1 MTDVLLE
8 WMSFRGSGRVAD
20 IPPDL
25 IGEGSARWVVEE
37 LAILGH
43 VEFVESNSWRIAPP
57 VLAGLPTNGKL
68 AGEAVLCGAR
78 TAGVLSRLRAACGQH
93 GVAVSLPPVS
103 GGPAVIRVS
112 SSRRSALKAAANEAG
127 LGFQGNAAFT
137 LLACTPAIREWPR
150 KPCPMV
156 SGRVETVRRFSR
168 SKLRW
173 VDSTLDE
180 ARESQRGFFRIM
192 RDWDRVSII
201 KMEAE
206 KSAYIDDRAGR
217 LLVAAK
223 LKAASWDP
231 EEGTFSIPSQLNPPR
246 VIARALAMCA
256 GTLPYFDQT
265 SKRISFESVPLEIV
279 RLALGITGLRQV

>member
-25 IGEGSARWVVEE
+25 VSEGSARLAVEG
-37 LAILGH
+37 LVTLGH
-43 VEFVESNSWRIAPP
+43 VELVEPNTWRIAPP
-57 VLAGLPTNGKL
+57 VVAGLPGNGTHK
-68 AGEAVLCGAR
+68 GEAILCGAR
-78 TAGVLSRLRAACGQH
+78 TAGVLSQFRAACRQH
-93 GVAVSLPPVS
+93 GVAVSVS
-103 GGPAVIRVS
+103 SVSDRPSVIRVS
-112 SSRRSALKAAANEAG
+112 SCRYSALKTAANEAG

-137 LLACTPAIREWPR
+137 LLACTPTIREWPR
-150 KPCPMV
+150 TPCPMV

-173 VDSTLDE
+173 IGSTLDE
-180 ARESQRGFFRIM
+180 ARESQRGFFRIR

-201 KMEAE
+201 KMGANE
-206 KSAYIDDRAGR
+206 SAYIDDRAGR
-217 LLVAAK
+217 LLVAEK

-231 EEGTFSIPSQLNPPR
+231 EEWTFSVPQQLYPPR

-256 GTLPYFDQT
+256 GTLPIFDQT
-265 SKRISFESVPLEIV
+265 SKRISFAGVPLDIF
-279 RLALGITGLRQV
+279 RLALGITGLRQA